1 MDLVHGLLRPVGL
14 GLLSP
19 GCQNSQNPKT
29 QLAFPCLLW
38 ACLFLEVGTRG
49 RKKEVRSAEVLT
61 IPKAS
66 VGAES
71 PPTKVV

>member
-19 GCQNSQNPKT
+19 CCQNSQNPKT

-49 RKKEVRSAEVLT
+49 RKKEVKSAEVLT